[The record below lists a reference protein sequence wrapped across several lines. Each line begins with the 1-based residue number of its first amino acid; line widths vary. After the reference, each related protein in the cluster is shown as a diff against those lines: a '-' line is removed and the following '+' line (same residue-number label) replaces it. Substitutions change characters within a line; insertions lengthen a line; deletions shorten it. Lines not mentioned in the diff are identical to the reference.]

1 MGQLLGFF
9 HSDDSDGIFDIDLQM
24 RQDWLVVAPSSKM
37 YIASS
42 VFFHKDGGENG
53 AVTNCMSHFLILFP
67 TKATVKL
74 ANKKRDITEELGLF
88 YVFFL
93 TFLFYIQCDYFNI
106 FQVALPT
113 LYHQVP

>member
-42 VFFHKDGGENG
+42 VFFIK
-53 AVTNCMSHFLILFP
+53 
-67 TKATVKL
+67 
-74 ANKKRDITEELGLF
+74 TEEKMVLSQIACH
-88 YVFFL
+88 
-93 TFLFYIQCDYFNI
+93 TF
-106 FQVALPT
+106 
-113 LYHQVP
+113 